1 MVVTGTGTGT
11 AHWTEAD
18 NSNKCW
24 VFYSLV
30 PGLISAY
37 VVFSFSTATLLPV
50 NAIRINQPE
59 EKWIDLKRV
68 IAIL

>member
-1 MVVTGTGTGT
+1 MIKMWLDMVVTGTGTGT

-37 VVFSFSTATLLPV
+37 VVFSFSTATLLPG
-50 NAIRINQPE
+50 NAIRINQP
-59 EKWIDLKRV
+59 
-68 IAIL
+68 

>member
-1 MVVTGTGTGT
+1 MIKMWLDIVDTGTGTGT
-11 AHWTEAD
+11 GTGAGAGSLEAD

-37 VVFSFSTATLLPV
+37 VVFSFSTATLLPG
-50 NAIRINQPE
+50 NAIRINQP
-59 EKWIDLKRV
+59 
-68 IAIL
+68 